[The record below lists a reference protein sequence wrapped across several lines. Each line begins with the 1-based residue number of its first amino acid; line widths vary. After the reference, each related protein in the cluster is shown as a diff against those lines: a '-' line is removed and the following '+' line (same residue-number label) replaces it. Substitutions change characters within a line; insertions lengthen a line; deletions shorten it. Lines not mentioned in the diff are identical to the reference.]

1 MKHFE
6 NENKIAYNIN
16 QNISIT
22 VHMNELNKPIKERLT
37 H

>member
-1 MKHFE
+1 MKNFE

-16 QNISIT
+16 QNTSIT
-22 VHMNELNKPIKERLT
+22 VLMNELNKPIKEGLT